1 MDGSSVITSKVVC
14 RAVVLAGAAVVVG
27 AWIVVVVSALDEAI
41 EVDVEVAAGACV
53 SVVFP
58 SGSGFVSSAAGPV
71 V

>member
-1 MDGSSVITSKVVC
+1 MITSKVVGG
-14 RAVVLAGAAVVVG
+14 AVVLAGAAVVVG

>member
-1 MDGSSVITSKVVC
+1 MAFSDYFKCCGE
-14 RAVVLAGAAVVVG
+14 VVLAGAAVVVG

-58 SGSGFVSSAAGPV
+58 SGSGFVSSAAGSV

>member
-1 MDGSSVITSKVVC
+1 MITSKVVGG
-14 RAVVLAGAAVVVG
+14 AVVLAGAAVVVG
-27 AWIVVVVSALDEAI
+27 AWIVVVVSPLDEAI

>member
-1 MDGSSVITSKVVC
+1 MDGSSVITSKVVGG
-14 RAVVLAGAAVVVG
+14 AVVLAGAAVVVG

-41 EVDVEVAAGACV
+41 EVDVVVAAGACV

-58 SGSGFVSSAAGPV
+58 SGSGFVSSAAGSV